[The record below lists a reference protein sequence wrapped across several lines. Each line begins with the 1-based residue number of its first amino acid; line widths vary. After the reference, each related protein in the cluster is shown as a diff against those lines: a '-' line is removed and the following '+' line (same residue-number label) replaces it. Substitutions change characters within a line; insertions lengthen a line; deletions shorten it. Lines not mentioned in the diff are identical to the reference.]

1 MLPAR
6 IASIVA
12 LIPGR
17 VARMRSGT
25 PFSLSAAA
33 ASRNGGQLTHLA
45 PFLGWTSPLNALTK
59 EDQQALGLTA
69 AHGKTPGEE
78 GGAGILPDEDDDEPE
93 LGSGSQPLQ

>member
-6 IASIVA
+6 IANIVA

-33 ASRNGGQLTHLA
+33 ASRNGAQLTHLA
-45 PFLGWTSPLNALTK
+45 PFLGWTSPLSALTK

-69 AHGKTPGEE
+69 AHGKAPGEE
-78 GGAGILPDEDDDEPE
+78 GMAGLPDDDDDETT
-93 LGSGSQPLQ
+93 LGSQEQSH

>member
-6 IASIVA
+6 IANIVA

-33 ASRNGGQLTHLA
+33 ASRNGAQLTHLA
-45 PFLGWTSPLNALTK
+45 PFLSWTSPLSALTK

-69 AHGKTPGEE
+69 AHGKAPGEE
-78 GGAGILPDEDDDEPE
+78 GAGSLPEDDDEGDE
-93 LGSGSQPLQ
+93 LVSKDPGFQ